1 MLEMPEMSE
10 MWNICQEELQTV
22 LEGEAVCCQQSW
34 KDEAFKS
41 SDLDLQD
48 LGVSLLYFVWF
59 CSGPVFP
66 LLASFLPSWNDN
78 VYCIVHW
85 KCVICSCFCY
95 YRGLQLEI
103 NLSLRRDFR
112 LETDRL

>member
-1 MLEMPEMSE
+1 
-10 MWNICQEELQTV
+10 
-22 LEGEAVCCQQSW
+22 
-34 KDEAFKS
+34 
-41 SDLDLQD
+41 
-48 LGVSLLYFVWF
+48 
-59 CSGPVFP
+59 
-66 LLASFLPSWNDN
+66 